1 MIASAVT
8 EFGELL
14 GMSNLALDQDGSL
27 VLQIEPADTL
37 CLVERSDRLH
47 ISLSRERQYPGI
59 PGAARLL
66 ELLHFENTGGTAIR
80 CRRTEFGRTTVLLQ
94 TLAGEGL
101 RGAAILESMDRL
113 TKLHNI
119 SEST

>member
-14 GMSNLALDQDGSL
+14 GMPNLALDQDGFL

-37 CLVERSDRLH
+37 CLVERGDRLH
-47 ISLSRERQYPGI
+47 ISLSREHQYPGI

-66 ELLHFENTGGTAIR
+66 ELLHFENTGGAAIR